1 MCNVHENY
9 FFVSL
14 DLPKINYDQTQLIHG
29 LKYQWSTTTDYNNL
43 GNAKFGFVNTAH
55 LLSVTILYTN
65 YLILIFKPLN

>member
-1 MCNVHENY
+1 MYTIEISNY
-9 FFVSL
+9 
-14 DLPKINYDQTQLIHG
+14 NYAQTQLIHG

-55 LLSVTILYTN
+55 LLSVTILYAN